1 MSEGQSS
8 AVCFEGV
15 TRRYGHVTALDDI
28 DLSVASGSLTV
39 LCGPPRSGKSVL
51 LRLLVGLE
59 QPDRGRILI
68 DGRDVTALPPA
79 QRPIGYVP
87 QSFALF
93 PHMSVRDNIAYP
105 LRQRGL
111 GRAEIDR
118 RIGPV
123 AEILRIT
130 GKLDH
135 RPSQLSGGEKQ
146 RAAIARG
153 VLQEARI
160 FALDDPLVG
169 LDFKLRES
177 LMDELRDMQ
186 AALAATFVYCT
197 SDSLEALTMAERLAV
212 LDRGRLVEADDAA
225 RIYHQPQRL
234 RSAELIGFPRCNI
247 LSGTRGNRRCETVLG
262 TIALDEDAL
271 PGDAPGEV
279 AVALRPE
286 HVALGDPDGPDDG
299 ALTGSGRVMLMENL
313 GAECVVHLEVRRGDA
328 SATLVAAPSTDI
340 VAGLA
345 LGDRLGWRIRPERMV
360 LFDAGS
366 GLRLGVGRVVTYA

>member
-1 MSEGQSS
+1 MSDGLPS

-15 TRRYGHVTALDDI
+15 TRRYRRVTALDDI
-28 DLSVASGSLTV
+28 ELRIDPGSLTV

-59 QPDRGRILI
+59 RPDAGRILI
-68 DGRDVTALPPA
+68 DGRDVTSLPPA
-79 QRPIGYVP
+79 QRQIGYVP

-93 PHMSVRDNIAYP
+93 PHMSVRDNVAYP

-130 GKLDH
+130 AKLEQ

-153 VLQEARI
+153 VLQEARL

-197 SDSLEALTMAERLAV
+197 SDSLEALTMAEHLAV
-212 LDRGRLVEADDAA
+212 LDGGRLIEAGSAA
-225 RIYHQPQRL
+225 HIYHEPQCL

-247 LSGTRGNRRCETVLG
+247 LYGNRANRRCETMLG
-262 TIALDEDAL
+262 MIALDDDA
-271 PGDAPGEV
+271 PGDA
-279 AVALRPE
+279 AIAIALRPE
-286 HVALGDPDGPDDG
+286 HVALGDPAEAEDG
-299 ALTGSGRVMLMENL
+299 ALAGSGRVLLMENL
-313 GAECVVHLEVRRGDA
+313 GAECVVHLEVRRGGA
-328 SATLVAAPSTDI
+328 AVILVAAPPTDL
-340 VAGLA
+340 VAGVA
-345 LGDRLGWRIRPERMV
+345 LGAELGWRIRPERMV
-360 LFDAGS
+360 VFDRVS
-366 GLRLGVGRVVTYA
+366 GLRLGVAAAVAYA

>member
-1 MSEGQSS
+1 MSDGLPT
-8 AVCFEGV
+8 AVRFEGL
-15 TRRYGHVTALDDI
+15 TRRYGRVTALDDI
-28 DLSVASGSLTV
+28 DLRVAAGSLTV

-59 QPDRGRILI
+59 RPDRGRILI

-105 LRQRGL
+105 LRQRGV

-130 GKLDH
+130 GKLER

-197 SDSLEALTMAERLAV
+197 SDSLEALTMAEQLAV
-212 LDRGRLVEADDAA
+212 LDRGCLVEADDAA
-225 RIYHQPQRL
+225 RIYHEPRRL

-247 LSGTRGNRRCETVLG
+247 LSGIGVNRRCETVLG
-262 TIALDEDAL
+262 TIEMEDDA
-271 PGDAPGEV
+271 PGDAAV
-279 AVALRPE
+279 AVRPE
-286 HVALGDPDGPDDG
+286 HVALRDPAEAEDG
-299 ALTGSGRVMLMENL
+299 ALTGHGRVLLMENL
-313 GAECVVHLEVRRGDA
+313 GAECVVHLEVRRDGA
-328 SATLVAAPSTDI
+328 AATLVAAPPTDL
-340 VAGLA
+340 VADVAPGAEL
-345 LGDRLGWRIRPERMV
+345 DWCIRPERMV
-360 LFDAGS
+360 VFDRVS
-366 GLRLGVGRVVTYA
+366 GLRLGIGRAVAYA

>member
-1 MSEGQSS
+1 MSEGPPS
-8 AVCFEGV
+8 AVRFEGV
-15 TRRYGHVTALDDI
+15 TRRYGRVTALDGI
-28 DLSVASGSLTV
+28 DLSVAPGSLTV

-59 QPDRGRILI
+59 RPDRGRILI

-105 LRQRGL
+105 LRQRGV

-123 AEILRIT
+123 AETLRIT
-130 GKLDH
+130 GKLD
-135 RPSQLSGGEKQ
+135 RSPSQLSGGEKQ

-153 VLQEARI
+153 VLQEARL

-186 AALAATFVYCT
+186 AALAATFLYCT
-197 SDSLEALTMAERLAV
+197 SDSLEALTMAEQLAV
-212 LDRGRLVEADDAA
+212 LDRGRLVEADAAA
-225 RIYHQPQRL
+225 RIYHEPRRL

-247 LSGTRGNRRCETVLG
+247 LSGTMRGRRCETVLG
-262 TIALDEDAL
+262 TVALEQAS
-271 PGDAPGEV
+271 PNEGSVSV
-279 AVALRPE
+279 AVRPE
-286 HVALGDPDGPDDG
+286 HVTLGGFEAEAG
-299 ALTGSGRVMLMENL
+299 GLEGRGRIMLMENL
-313 GAECVVHLEVRRGDA
+313 GAECVVHLEVSRGDA
-328 SATLVAAPSTDI
+328 PAILVGAPPTDI
-340 VAGLA
+340 VAGLG
-345 LGDRLGWRIRPERMV
+345 LGDGLDWRIRPEHMV
-360 LFDAGS
+360 VFDAVS
-366 GLRLGVGRVVTYA
+366 GLRLGVGRGVACA

>member
-1 MSEGQSS
+1 MNDGRPS
-8 AVCFEGV
+8 AVRFEGV
-15 TRRYGHVTALDDI
+15 IRRYGRTTALDGI
-28 DLSVASGSLTV
+28 DLSIAARSLTV

-59 QPDRGRILI
+59 RPDSGRILI

-93 PHMSVRDNIAYP
+93 PHMSVRDNVAYP

-130 GKLDH
+130 SKLQQ

-146 RAAIARG
+146 RTAIARG
-153 VLQEARI
+153 VLQEASI

-197 SDSLEALTMAERLAV
+197 SDSLEALTMAEQLAV
-212 LDRGRLVEADDAA
+212 LDRGRLIEAGIAE
-225 RIYHQPQRL
+225 RIYHEPQRL

-247 LSGTRGNRRCETVLG
+247 LYGSRGNRHCETALG
-262 TIALDEDAL
+262 TIALDDDAAS
-271 PGDAPGEV
+271 DATGNAAV
-279 AVALRPE
+279 AVRPE
-286 HVALGDPDGPDDG
+286 HVALGDPTEPEHGT
-299 ALTGSGRVMLMENL
+299 LTGRGRVLLMENL
-313 GAECVVHLEVRRGDA
+313 GAESVVHLEVRRDGA
-328 SATLVAAPSTDI
+328 VTVLVAAPPTDL
-340 VAGLA
+340 VAGVA
-345 LGDRLGWRIRPERMV
+345 LGAELGWRVRPERMV
-360 LFDAGS
+360 VFDRLS
-366 GLRLGVGRVVTYA
+366 GLRLGVGRAVAYA

>member
-1 MSEGQSS
+1 MSDGLPS

-15 TRRYGHVTALDDI
+15 TRRYGRVTALDDI
-28 DLSVASGSLTV
+28 ELRIDPGSLTV

-59 QPDRGRILI
+59 RPDAGRILI
-68 DGRDVTALPPA
+68 DGRDVTSLPPA
-79 QRPIGYVP
+79 QRQIGYVP

-93 PHMSVRDNIAYP
+93 PHMSVRDNVAYP

-130 GKLDH
+130 AKLEQ

-153 VLQEARI
+153 VLQEARL

-197 SDSLEALTMAERLAV
+197 SDSLEALTMAEQLAV
-212 LDRGRLVEADDAA
+212 LDDGRLVETGSAA
-225 RIYHQPQRL
+225 RIYHEPQRL

-247 LSGTRGNRRCETVLG
+247 LHGSRANRCCETVLG
-262 TIALDEDAL
+262 TIALEDAAAA
-271 PGDAPGEV
+271 DAAV
-279 AVALRPE
+279 AVRPE
-286 HVALGDPDGPDDG
+286 HVALGDPAEAEDG
-299 ALTGSGRVMLMENL
+299 ALDGRGRVMLMENL
-313 GAECVVHLEVRRGDA
+313 GAECVVHLEVRHGGETA
-328 SATLVAAPSTDI
+328 ILVAAPPTDL
-340 VAGLA
+340 VAGLT
-345 LGDRLGWRIRPERMV
+345 LGAELAWRIRPERMV
-360 LFDAGS
+360 VFDGSS
-366 GLRLGVGRVVTYA
+366 GLRVGVGRAVAYA

>member
-1 MSEGQSS
+1 MSDGPPS
-8 AVCFEGV
+8 AVRFEGV
-15 TRRYGHVTALDDI
+15 TRRYARLTALDGI
-28 DLSVASGSLTV
+28 DLSIAPGGLTV

-59 QPDRGRILI
+59 RPDAGRILI

-93 PHMSVRDNIAYP
+93 PHMSVRDNVAYP

-118 RIGPV
+118 RIAPV

-130 GKLDH
+130 GKLAQ

-197 SDSLEALTMAERLAV
+197 SDSLEALTMAEQLAV
-212 LDRGRLVEADDAA
+212 LDRGRLIETGPAE
-225 RIYHQPQRL
+225 RIYHEPRRL

-247 LSGTRGNRRCETVLG
+247 LDGTWAHRRC
-262 TIALDEDAL
+262 
-271 PGDAPGEV
+271 
-279 AVALRPE
+279 
-286 HVALGDPDGPDDG
+286 
-299 ALTGSGRVMLMENL
+299 
-313 GAECVVHLEVRRGDA
+313 
-328 SATLVAAPSTDI
+328 
-340 VAGLA
+340 
-345 LGDRLGWRIRPERMV
+345 
-360 LFDAGS
+360 
-366 GLRLGVGRVVTYA
+366 